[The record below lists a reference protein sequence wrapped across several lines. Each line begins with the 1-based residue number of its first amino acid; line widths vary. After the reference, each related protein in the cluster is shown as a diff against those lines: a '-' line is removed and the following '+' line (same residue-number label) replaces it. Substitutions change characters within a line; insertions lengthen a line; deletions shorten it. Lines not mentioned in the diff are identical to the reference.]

1 MSRIVA
7 YLIVSYLVMCHSS
20 LASDQLIGVAWDNLS
35 QENNRTLEAV
45 IKSAIEAQGNIYY
58 PVDALGSGTKQIS
71 DIEALIEKGVK
82 SIIIQPVDVESI
94 TPSLRK
100 ATSTGIPVVSYGTS
114 IPVEGV
120 IYADFDQVEVGRLQ
134 AQAMLKE
141 QPEGDYVFIKGDI
154 NDPRENLLMRGQL
167 DVLQK
172 LIDSGSIEVVGEA
185 NSDDWRP
192 EAAQKNMEAFLT
204 ANNNSVDAV
213 MSFDDQLASGVIAAL
228 AEQGLAGSV
237 AVSGGGADKAA
248 LERIANGT
256 QTVTIFKDERE
267 LGKRVADAAAQL
279 SLGVSPNEI
288 TGITKSPYGDGDE
301 SYRNALLVAP
311 IAITK
316 ENLNVVI
323 DAGWVT
329 KEEACTGIPTGTVAA
344 CDGGEGQ
351 MPAIDV
357 CFASD
362 RQKEFK
368 DRLQFTSGRASVL
381 TMGFAKVSIPVAV
394 HKFGKIER
402 PEKKWYNYIGINIEK
417 EDESKHFVIKEI
429 KELNKESIISESKSI
444 LSRSELYKNHA
455 MIFIHGFNMS
465 FDDALYTSAQISWDM
480 NFDGL
485 PCIYSWPSKGEA
497 SLSGYMYDSNSSQQT
512 RKRLAE
518 FLNFISEIPDVEHIS
533 IIAHSMGNVALLEA
547 LGEMAT
553 PTETATKPYSEII
566 LAAPDVDRDNFL
578 SLATSLSVFSDGVTL
593 YASSNDKALLA
604 SKILSAN
611 IPRAGDVPS
620 DGPLLMKDIDSIDA
634 SSVSDY
640 AFGYNHSYF
649 ADERTI
655 VADIGRLIRNS
666 ERPPLIRDVTFQQVN
681 KSHGTYWRFPD

>member
-1 MSRIVA
+1 MSKIVA
-7 YLIVSYLVMCHSS
+7 FLIISYLVVCNPS
-20 LASDQLIGVAWDNLS
+20 LASNKLIGVAWNNLS
-35 QENNRTLEAV
+35 AEKNRTLEAV
-45 IKSAIEAQGNIYY
+45 IKSSIEAQGNLYY
-58 PVDALGSGTKQIS
+58 PVDALGSSTKQIS

-82 SIIIQPVDVESI
+82 SIIIQPIDVESI
-94 TPSLRK
+94 TPSLRA
-100 ATSTGIPVVSYGTS
+100 ATSTGIPVVSYGVS
-114 IPVEGV
+114 IPLEGV

-134 AQAMLKE
+134 AQAMLNE
-141 QPEGDYVFIKGDI
+141 QPEGDYVFIKGDE

-172 LIDSGSIEVVGEA
+172 LIDRGSIEVVGDA

-213 MSFDDQLASGVIAAL
+213 MSSDDQLASGVIAAL

-256 QTVTIFKDERE
+256 QTVTIFKDDRE
-267 LGKRVADAAAQL
+267 LGKRVADVAAQL

-329 KEEACTGIPTGTVAA
+329 KEEACKGVPTGTVAA

-417 EDESKHFVIKEI
+417 EDETKHFVIKKIQELD
-429 KELNKESIISESKSI
+429 KENIISESKSI

-485 PCIYSWPSKGEA
+485 PCIYSWPSKGEV
-497 SLSGYMYDSNSSQQT
+497 SLSGYMYDSNSAQQT

-518 FLNFISEIPDVEHIS
+518 FLNFIADIPDIEHIS
-533 IIAHSMGNVALLEA
+533 IIAHSMGNIALLEA
-547 LGEMAT
+547 LGEMDT
-553 PTETATKPYSEII
+553 PTENATKPYSEII

-604 SKILSAN
+604 SKFLSAD

-620 DGPLLMKDIDSIDA
+620 DGPLLLNHIDSIDA

-681 KSHGTYWRFPD
+681 KSQGIYWRFPD